1 MRKEGINTLKST
13 KLRTKLITAFL
24 LVGLLPLLLVC
35 LFSYFSFQEEL
46 VAEAF
51 TKLHMFTGEK
61 RNDVE
66 IWLNSIMSAS
76 SVIAATSDV
85 HQSLHILRGGEYQG
99 MTIGEA
105 GNRNDPLWL
114 ARLDILQDSMARYR
128 DAFGIAVVNVI
139 DEHGTIVYSTEG
151 FLSGAKRMQ
160 QDYVQKGLQGMATTS
175 EFFYS
180 DVINEYCIVTAV
192 PVYAEGGQGE
202 VIGVF
207 ANILRAEDVAAI
219 VIAGLDL
226 LGETGDAF
234 LVAADG
240 LLLSRPRYGDLRPFE
255 SRIETAAVRH
265 LAEPIRIRRL
275 DFHFSGEY
283 FDHRNGVVLGEAAVI
298 LLGDTVAG
306 LITQID
312 SAEVR
317 AAAVDL
323 RTSMIIMIMIA
334 AVAIALVAVK
344 VSSSILK
351 PIHTITGMVERVA
364 EGDLSVDCKDTG
376 RKDEIGILSTAFA
389 SLVSILRELVTGIV
403 HYSSQL
409 ATVSEELSKSVDEVS
424 KVTREIGHT
433 ISQVAH
439 GSTKQGEELGG
450 VNKYVEEM
458 FKKTSAL
465 SDVVAK
471 NREFTDTLQESLLKQ
486 EEILRKIEK
495 TIQEK
500 SQEEKKSLE
509 EAEQGMGFLSAFREN
524 INTLT
529 KVTTEASKAV
539 LILDDHSRETGKIT
553 DSIAAI
559 SEQSK
564 LLALNAAI
572 EAGRAGDAGKGFGVV
587 ADELRKLAEESDHT
601 ARLIAGLSERI
612 RKDTREAV
620 ENMDRTGTQVSEV
633 VQSSSK
639 VGETFSSVEREL
651 VLAGQSREGLIETF
665 AASRKTLAEIHK
677 AREEAGIRT
686 DEITLLV
693 VEVENGFK
701 TIIDNIGLLA
711 SVSGENVS
719 GSEEISASTAK
730 LSASLEQT
738 TTAISSLVQ
747 MVRKVQNMTT
757 CFRV

>member
-1 MRKEGINTLKST
+1 MNTLKST

-529 KVTTEASKAV
+529 KVTKEASKAV

-553 DSIAAI
+553 DRIAAI

-651 VLAGQSREGLIETF
+651 ALAGQSREGLIETF

-719 GSEEISASTAK
+719 GSEEISASIAK